1 MKYVYSFNEGSKEM
15 KSVLGGKGSNLCEMK
30 NIGLAIPSGF
40 VISTQACDDFYAHDQ
55 NVSDEVW
62 SQALAKLE
70 ELEQMTSKTFGSSS
84 NPLLISVRSGASISM
99 PGMMDTI
106 LNLGMNDEVC
116 IELIRK
122 TNNEKFIL
130 DLYKRFIEMFASVVY
145 EVDRS
150 HFHDCETVKDYQT
163 AVKNACGKEVPNDPY
178 EQMKEAVEAVFL
190 SWNNER
196 AVVYRNLN
204 NIPHNLGTA
213 VTVQE
218 MVFGN
223 LNEASGTGICFTRNP
238 STGEKKLFG
247 EYMICAQGEDLVAG
261 IKTPQ
266 KLEVLKE
273 ELPTVY
279 NELVETAERL
289 EKHYKDIQDI
299 EFTIEDNKLYLL
311 QTRNGKRSAKAAVNI
326 AVDLVEEGLIDKVEA
341 LRRIETKS
349 VEQLLFP
356 NFSVISK
363 AGNES
368 ITKGLNA
375 SSGASIGHIYFTSK
389 DCEEASDKG
398 IKTILVR
405 EETSPDDIKG
415 MINSEAIVTVHG
427 GMTSHAAVIARGM
440 GKCCVVG
447 AGEISINEESKYFEC
462 RGKKYYEGDLL
473 SVDGFTG
480 EIYDVALELEPSE
493 LPQAFETILEWADEY
508 KNLSIHA
515 NCDTPEEAKKAVE
528 FGARGIGLC
537 RTEHMFFDERR
548 LPDIQKLMLTK
559 DEKSRAETLRK
570 LYLYQY
576 QDFKDIFEVMDGFP
590 VTIRLLDPPLHE
602 FLPKSETEIS
612 RFLKVHR
619 IERNE
624 LLDLVNELKEYNPML
639 GHRGSRLG
647 ITYPDIYK
655 MQVEALADACLYL
668 TNRGIKVNPEIMV
681 PLVGSEKELHYL
693 KEIIEE
699 VMKTNSR
706 GKYDYKIGTMIEIP
720 RAAITSHKL
729 ANIADF
735 FSFGTNDLTQMTYG
749 FSRDD
754 SASFINA
761 YMEKNLLE
769 SNPFMTIDVEGV
781 GKLIELSKNLA
792 KLENKDIK
800 IGVCGEHG
808 GDPDSINFFND
819 IGLDYVS
826 CSTYRVPIARLA
838 AAKAVINQA

>member
-55 NVSDEVW
+55 SVSDEVW

-70 ELEQMTSKTFGSSS
+70 ELEHLTSKTFGSSS
-84 NPLLISVRSGASISM
+84 NPLLVSVRSGASISM

-122 TNNEKFIL
+122 TNNETFIL

-150 HFHDCETVKDYQT
+150 NFHDCETVKDYQRV
-163 AVKNACGKEVPNDPY
+163 VKNACGKEVPSDPY
-178 EQMKEAVEAVFL
+178 EQMKEAIEAVFL

-266 KLEVLKE
+266 KLEVLRE
-273 ELPTVY
+273 ELPSVY
-279 NELVETAERL
+279 DELVETAQRL

-356 NFSVISK
+356 NFSSESK
-363 AGNES
+363 ANNAS

-447 AGEISINEESKYFEC
+447 AGDISINEVSKYFEC
-462 RGKKYYEGDLL
+462 HGKKYYEGDLL

-493 LPQAFETILEWADEY
+493 LPKAFETILEWADEY

-537 RTEHMFFDERR
+537 RTEHMFFDENR
-548 LPDIQKLMLTK
+548 LPDIQKLMLTR
-559 DEKSRAETLRK
+559 DEKNRAETLRK

-576 QDFKDIFEVMDGFP
+576 QDFIEIFEVMDGFP

-619 IERNE
+619 VERKE
-624 LLDLVNELKEYNPML
+624 LLELVNELKEYNPML

-668 TNRGIKVNPEIMV
+668 TNRKIKVNPEIMV
-681 PLVGSEKELHYL
+681 PLVGSEKELSYL
-693 KEIIEE
+693 KGIIEE

-754 SASFINA
+754 SSSFINA

-792 KLENKDIK
+792 KLENNNIK

-808 GDPDSINFFND
+808 GDPDSINFFNE